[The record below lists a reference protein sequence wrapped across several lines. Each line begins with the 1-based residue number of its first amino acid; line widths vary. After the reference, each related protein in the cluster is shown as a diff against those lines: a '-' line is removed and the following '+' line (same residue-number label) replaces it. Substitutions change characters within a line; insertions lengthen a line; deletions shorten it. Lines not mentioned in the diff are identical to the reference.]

1 MNTSRVHW
9 LALACIGLLCSAPAF
24 GQTEP
29 VVLHVSTAL
38 DGRGRVLHNTN
49 IVVQDGKILRIDPH
63 AAGKGYDLRG
73 LTVMPGWIDAHVH
86 ITRGF
91 SPNGHIPSRDSPTPP
106 EYAFLSAASN
116 AWKMLMDGFTT
127 VQSVAS
133 PDDLTLRDFI
143 AKGMIPGP
151 RVLTAV
157 QPLTA
162 GRPGETLT
170 PDAIRA
176 LVDKNKAS
184 GADLIKIF
192 ASASIRQGG
201 TQTLTQEQLDAA
213 CGEARKV
220 GLRTLVHAYGP
231 AVRASVMAGCT
242 QVEHGMLLKGDDDLK
257 LMAEHDVYFDP
268 QAGLVFQNYFDHKAQ
283 YLSTTGSYTEEGFAA
298 MRQVWASDD
307 EMIARAAKIPGLKI
321 VFGTDSVAGAFGN
334 EDEEFIFRVEK
345 AKMTPMR
352 ALESANSVA
361 AESMNLQNE
370 IGSLTPG
377 LQADIIA
384 VAGDPLTDIHA
395 VRHVVFVMKG
405 GHVYKNDIPMP
416 QVTHAPEGG
425 WK

>member
-1 MNTSRVHW
+1 MNTSHLRCF
-9 LALACIGLLCSAPAF
+9 ALACFGLLCSAPVFA
-24 GQTEP
+24 QTQP
-29 VVLHVSTAL
+29 VVLRVSTAL
-38 DGRGRVLHNTN
+38 DGQGRVLHNTR
-49 IVVQDGKILRIDPH
+49 IVVQNGKIIRIDPN
-63 AAGKGYDLRG
+63 ATGKGYDLRG

-91 SPNGHIPSRDSPTPP
+91 SPDGHIPSRQNPSPP

-133 PDDLTLRDFI
+133 PDDLTLRDFV
-143 AKGMIPGP
+143 AKGLIPGP
-151 RVLTAV
+151 RILTAV
-157 QPLTA
+157 EPITA
-162 GRPGETLT
+162 GRPGQTLT
-170 PDAIRA
+170 PEAIRA
-176 LVDKNKAS
+176 LVDKNKAM

-192 ASASIRQGG
+192 ASASVRQGG
-201 TQTLTQEQLDAA
+201 TQTLTQEQLNAA
-213 CGEARKV
+213 CGEAHKV

-257 LMAEHDVYFDP
+257 LMAERHVYFDP
-268 QAGLVFQNYFDHKAQ
+268 QAGLIFQNYFDHKAQ

-298 MRQVWASDD
+298 MHDVWASDD
-307 EMIARAAKIPGLKI
+307 EMIARATKIPGLKI

-334 EDEEFIFRVEK
+334 EDKEFIFRVEK
-345 AKMTPMR
+345 ANMTPMR

-370 IGSLTPG
+370 IGSLKPG

-395 VRHVVFVMKG
+395 VRHVVFVMRG
-405 GHVYKNDIPMP
+405 GHVYKNEIAAPEMA
-416 QVTHAPEGG
+416 THASGG
-425 WK
+425 KQ

>member
-1 MNTSRVHW
+1 
-9 LALACIGLLCSAPAF
+9 
-24 GQTEP
+24 
-29 VVLHVSTAL
+29 
-38 DGRGRVLHNTN
+38 
-49 IVVQDGKILRIDPH
+49 
-63 AAGKGYDLRG
+63 
-73 LTVMPGWIDAHVH
+73 
-86 ITRGF
+86 
-91 SPNGHIPSRDSPTPP
+91 
-106 EYAFLSAASN
+106 
-116 AWKMLMDGFTT
+116 MLMDGFTT
-127 VQSVAS
+127 VQSVGS

-151 RVLTAV
+151 RILTAV
-157 QPLTA
+157 QPISA
-162 GRPGETLT
+162 GRPGQTLT

-176 LVDKNKAS
+176 IVDKNKER

-213 CGEARKV
+213 CGEARKL

-257 LMAEHDVYFDP
+257 LMAEHHVYFDP
-268 QAGLVFQNYFDHKAQ
+268 QAGLIFQNYFDHKAQ

-298 MRQVWASDD
+298 MRQVWDSDD
-307 EMIARAAKIPGLKI
+307 EMIARATKIPGLKI

-334 EDEEFIFRVEK
+334 EDEEFIYRVEK

-352 ALESANSVA
+352 ALSSANAVA

-370 IGSLTPG
+370 IGSLKPG

-405 GHVYKNDIPMP
+405 GQVYKNEIPGQP
-416 QVTHAPEGG
+416 KTSNSSGG
-425 WK
+425 GR